1 MRPLDM
7 SPPLA
12 GNLPA
17 DPRVRL
23 REASATLEAVFLQQ
37 LFQAMRATVP
47 QESGAAPSEGERM
60 FTGMLDEQ
68 LSQLTAARS
77 TRGIGEAIYRQL
89 SRHLPPPEQ
98 G

>member
-1 MRPLDM
+1 MRPLDARA
-7 SPPLA
+7 PTA
-12 GNLPA
+12 GHPPA

-23 REASATLEAVFLQQ
+23 REATATLEGVFLQQ
-37 LFQAMRATVP
+37 LFQAMRATIP
-47 QESGAAPSEGERM
+47 EGGGAPRSEGEKM
-60 FTGMLDEQ
+60 FTSMLDEQ

-89 SRHLPPPEQ
+89 SSHLPPLEQ

>member
-1 MRPLDM
+1 MTPLDTIGPT
-7 SPPLA
+7 SGTQPDA
-12 GNLPA
+12 RA
-17 DPRVRL
+17 RL
-23 REASATLEAVFLQQ
+23 REASATLEGVFLHQ
-37 LFQAMRATVP
+37 LFQAMRATIP
-47 QESGAAPSEGERM
+47 EGGALTRSEGEQM

-77 TRGIGEAIYRQL
+77 TRGLGEAIYRQL

>member
-1 MRPLDM
+1 MTPFDTIALTPGHSR
-7 SPPLA
+7 
-12 GNLPA
+12 A
-17 DPRVRL
+17 DPRARL
-23 REASATLEAVFLQQ
+23 REASATLEGVFLQQ
-37 LFQAMRATVP
+37 LFQAMRATIP
-47 QESGAAPSEGERM
+47 EGSNTTRSEGEKM

>member
-1 MRPLDM
+1 MRPLDV
-7 SPPLA
+7 SPPRA
-12 GNLPA
+12 GDLPA

-23 REASATLEAVFLQQ
+23 REASATLEGVFLQQ
-37 LFQAMRATVP
+37 LFQAMRATIP
-47 QESGAAPSEGERM
+47 EGSGAAPSEGEKM

-68 LSQLTAARS
+68 LSQVTAARS
-77 TRGIGEAIYRQL
+77 TRGIGEAIYQQL

>member
-1 MRPLDM
+1 MTPLDRVTLPPG
-7 SPPLA
+7 SPQ
-12 GNLPA
+12 A

-23 REASATLEAVFLQQ
+23 REASATLEGVFLQQ
-37 LFQAMRATVP
+37 LFQAMRATIP
-47 QESGAAPSEGERM
+47 EGGGTTRSEGERM

-77 TRGIGEAIYRQL
+77 TRGLGEAIYRQL